1 MSASAASTAPPHSAS
16 INGVAGG
23 SSPAQK
29 QALNQK
35 QQSSIAGSTPP
46 AATRK
51 SFAKRTI
58 KVEAGTFTA
67 DRAVVD
73 RFLDSQSV
81 VTRLANWAGRLGT
94 DNSTPPQASTTTG
107 TGAPVASYVPSE
119 ALERVADYRR
129 LTFGSNRV
137 HSARYTLLSFV
148 PVNLWEQVVPWSVNS
163 NTSQLYHC
171 R

>member
-1 MSASAASTAPPHSAS
+1 
-16 INGVAGG
+16 VAGG

-29 QALNQK
+29 QALSQK
-35 QQSSIAGSTPP
+35 QQSSTAGSTPV
-46 AATRK
+46 AAGRK

-94 DNSTPPQASTTTG
+94 DNSTPPQATTSA

-119 ALERVADYRR
+119 AQERMADYRR

-148 PVNLWEQVVPWSVNS
+148 PVNLWEQVVPWSVNKR
-163 NTSQLYHC
+163 TSQLHHC
-171 R
+171 PRSVVRRVRLVSLTFRIRF